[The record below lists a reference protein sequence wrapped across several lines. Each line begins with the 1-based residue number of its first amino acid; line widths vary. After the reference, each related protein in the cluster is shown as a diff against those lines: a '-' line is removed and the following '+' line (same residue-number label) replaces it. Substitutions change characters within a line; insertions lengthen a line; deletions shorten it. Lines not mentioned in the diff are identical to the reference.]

1 MTWSCWVAE
10 DILEATRILRLLLI
24 HVFVPVISIRA
35 IGAVLR
41 EFLVVP
47 SIRIMDIL
55 IRASLCSK
63 TAV

>member
-10 DILEATRILRLLLI
+10 DVFKATRILRLFLI
-24 HVFVPVISIRA
+24 HVFIPLISIRA

-47 SIRIMDIL
+47 SIRIVDIL
-55 IRASLCSK
+55 IRASLCSE